1 MEYTAIVSHRSI
13 RRVRRITV
21 AGSLFAAKRA
31 ATREFGHYHP
41 DREII
46 VMDRRGHVVSR
57 RRIGE
62 RRWLTGQPM
71 RSRLLRETGR
81 ALYGSR
87 WKTDLSRHL
96 GVTDRTIR
104 SWAGGKN
111 MPLQVASD
119 LLGLV
124 FGRMSALDVLAD
136 RLRRAGGYLPPGRRP
151 SSRGRGTKLT

>member
-1 MEYTAIVSHRSI
+1 MEYTAIVSHPLI
-13 RRVRRITV
+13 RRARRITV
-21 AGSLFAAKRA
+21 TGSLFAAKRA

-46 VMDRRGHVVSR
+46 VMDRRGQVVSR

-62 RRWLTGQPM
+62 RRWLTSQPM
-71 RSRLLRETGR
+71 RSRLLREAGE

-87 WKTDLSRHL
+87 WKTDLSRNL
-96 GVTDRTIR
+96 GLTDRTIR

-111 MPLQVASD
+111 MPPRVASD

-124 FGRMSALDVLAD
+124 VGRMSALDVLAD
-136 RLRRAGGYLPPGRRP
+136 RLRRAGGLLPPGRRA
-151 SSRGRGTKLT
+151 SSRARGTKLT